1 MNLHPI
7 KRLWRRLIN
16 TGITDDLSASRR
28 GVIRTVNVTSLV
40 ASITSWLFILYD
52 ATLDLFLAGTDA
64 IAGLLLPLPIFFN
77 HRQQH
82 QTATLLLFLTLH
94 VFTGLVTFVLVPGQM
109 LEFIHVALIVSL
121 LMVYGWTWPF
131 FAFYVLNVL
140 MFYGP
145 QLLLQVYPD
154 TVFSF
159 YYPLVTLVPIV
170 FVVKHFLGERDAYER
185 RLAAQNE
192 KLLRLNEEKDQLV
205 SIAAHD
211 LKSPLNRIEGL
222 LSIVKLSSD
231 NLTAEQHELIDKV
244 SEVSKEQNALIRDIL
259 NIDAL
264 ENNAH
269 EKLSLQRINVTKVI
283 AEVLEDFTLVA
294 NNKSIDLQTDYDT
307 HVAYVQG
314 DHTALIQV
322 YENLLSNALKFSPP
336 GKKVRIT
343 LRLEEDMVRTAVQD
357 EGPGLQPEDVP
368 LLFRKFQKLSAQPTA
383 GESSSGLGLSIVKRY
398 VDAMDGQIHYEATPG
413 QGATFVVRFKQA
425 VDRS

>member
-1 MNLHPI
+1 M
-7 KRLWRRLIN
+7 KRLWCRLIN
-16 TGITDDLSASRR
+16 AGITDDLSPSRR
-28 GVIRTVNVTSLV
+28 GVIRTVNFASLIAIV
-40 ASITSWLFILYD
+40 TSWLFALYHI
-52 ATLDLFLAGTDA
+52 TVDLFLASTNA
-64 IAGLLLPLPIFFN
+64 IVGLVLPLPIFFN
-77 HRQQH
+77 YRQQH
-82 QTATLLLFLTLH
+82 QIATLLLFVMLH
-94 VFTGLVTFVLVPGQM
+94 VFTGLVTFVLIPGQM
-109 LEFIHVALIVSL
+109 LEFLHVVLIVSS
-121 LMVYGWTWPF
+121 LMVYGWTWSF
-131 FAFYVLNVL
+131 FAFYLLNVL

-145 QLLLQVYPD
+145 QLLLKVYPD
-154 TVFSF
+154 DVFSF
-159 YYPLVTLVPIV
+159 HYPLATLVPVV
-170 FVVKHFLGERDAYER
+170 FVLKYFLSERDAAEER
-185 RLAAQNE
+185 LSAQNA

-264 ENNAH
+264 ENSAH
-269 EKLSLQRINVTKVI
+269 EKLALQRINVTKII

-294 NNKSIDLQTDYDT
+294 SNKNIRLKTDYDT

-336 GKKVRIT
+336 GKTVRIT
-343 LRLEEDMVRTAVQD
+343 LRLEDDMVRTAVQD
-357 EGPGLQPEDVP
+357 EGPGLKPEDIP

-398 VDAMDGQIHYEATPG
+398 VDAMDGQIHYEDTPDS
-413 QGATFVVRFKQA
+413 GATFVVRFKRA
-425 VDRS
+425 GDR